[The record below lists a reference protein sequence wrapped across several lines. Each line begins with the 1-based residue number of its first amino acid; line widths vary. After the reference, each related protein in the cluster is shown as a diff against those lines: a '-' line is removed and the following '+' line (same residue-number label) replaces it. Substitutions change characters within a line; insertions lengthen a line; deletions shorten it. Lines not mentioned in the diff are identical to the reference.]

1 MYGIGLFRHNAVEVI
16 LPNIVKPLNNSKYI
30 YINCSV
36 VCFILLVKLQVNLDT
51 SHRDLKLVIKLYQ
64 NIVPLFLASSLIP

>member
-36 VCFILLVKLQVNLDT
+36 VCFILLVKLKVYLDT
-51 SHRDLKLVIKLYQ
+51 
-64 NIVPLFLASSLIP
+64 PTGT